1 MEKNKYR
8 QLKVANEL
16 KKQISYILANNIHD
30 TRFNKLITVTDLLVT
45 KDLSYAQIFIC
56 YPQTKNILQHNE
68 KQELY
73 FLNTISG
80 YIKHILTQKI
90 ILRHIPHLK
99 FFFDHS
105 LNVGA
110 HITKLLNQNNI

>member
-16 KKQISYILANNIHD
+16 KKQISYILANNIND
-30 TRFNKLITVTDLLVT
+30 TRFNKLITITDVLVS
-45 KDLSYAQIFIC
+45 KDLSFAQIFIC
-56 YPQTKNILQHNE
+56 YPHIKDTLCHN
-68 KQELY
+68 KKRELC
-73 FLNTISG
+73 FLNAISG

-99 FFFDHS
+99 FFFDNS
-105 LNVGA
+105 LNIGA